1 MTTDPAPRRRSYRTA
16 AVVVGSAALVV
27 LAVWAAESGWS
38 LRDRRSPFGS
48 WEVVTQQWAPVPP
61 ADSPAANEPTSP
73 APVPPPAQADEG
85 AADEPTPAAPTDRL
99 ADRPADR
106 PADLAAPE
114 TPVPDAPAATA
125 ATPEPEEDEPARQ
138 ITASEPEAEA
148 APALLAPTSDQQIRL
163 TFAPLVADA
172 APAVVN
178 IFTHRTVQARATSPL
193 FNDPMFRRFFGPGM
207 GPPGGQHQQQQNA
220 LGSGVI
226 LRADGLVVT
235 NHHVIDGAEEITVV
249 LADRSEHPA
258 DVIADDAHTDLAF
271 LQLRNVDTPLP
282 TLGLAD
288 SDAVQV
294 GDLVLAIG
302 NPFGVGQ
309 TITMGIVSAQAR
321 SAGGISD
328 YSFFIQTDA
337 AINPGNS
344 GGALIDVDG
353 RLVGIN
359 TAIYSRSGGSMG
371 IGFAIPSNMVAAAL
385 NGVESGAPGLRPWL
399 GADGQS
405 VDAAMAEALGLGRPV
420 GVVISQ
426 VTQGGP
432 AARAG
437 IEPGDVVLAID
448 GHEVDDAQGL
458 RYRIATLEL
467 GTTAPVELWRDGA
480 LATVTISVEPPVE
493 DPPRQET
500 VLSGRSPLTGLTV
513 VNLSPAVIA
522 EYGYSGPLT
531 HGVMAAEIAAG
542 SPAARRLGVQP
553 GDVVLSVNGRQT
565 DSVTALVDALGQPS
579 GTWQIVVQRGER
591 VLQTVVSGAY

>member
-1 MTTDPAPRRRSYRTA
+1 MDAPTGAPPPAP
-16 AVVVGSAALVV
+16 
-27 LAVWAAESGWS
+27 AESGGT
-38 LRDRRSPFGS
+38 D
-48 WEVVTQQWAPVPP
+48 Q
-61 ADSPAANEPTSP
+61 PTGT
-73 APVPPPAQADEG
+73 A
-85 AADEPTPAAPTDRL
+85 
-99 ADRPADR
+99 PADR
-106 PADLAAPE
+106 PA
-114 TPVPDAPAATA
+114 
-125 ATPEPEEDEPARQ
+125 
-138 ITASEPEAEA
+138 ASAEAEA
-148 APALLAPTSDQQIRL
+148 PAPEVTAPGSPVPEDGAPAPRLFSAEAEPAAGAVPAIQAPASSEQIRL

-178 IFTHRTVQARATSPL
+178 IFTHRTVEARAGSPL

-207 GPPGGQHQQQQNA
+207 GPPGGLRQQQQNA

-226 LRADGLVVT
+226 LRPDGLVVT

-271 LQLRNVDTPLP
+271 LQLRNVEAPLP
-282 TLGLAD
+282 TLELAD
-288 SDAVQV
+288 SDAVLV

-371 IGFAIPSNMVAAAL
+371 IGFAIPSNMVAAVL
-385 NGVESGAPGLRPWL
+385 NGVESGSPGLRPWL
-399 GADGQS
+399 GADGQT
-405 VDAAMAEALGLGRPV
+405 VDAAMAEALGLARPM

-426 VTQGGP
+426 ITAGSP

-437 IEPGDVVLAID
+437 IEPGDVILAID
-448 GHEVDDAQGL
+448 GHEVDDAQAL
-458 RYRIATLEL
+458 RYRIATLEM
-467 GTTAPVELWRDGA
+467 GSTVPVELWRGGGR
-480 LATVTISVEPPVE
+480 ATVDIAVEPPAE
-493 DPPRQET
+493 DPPRQQT
-500 VLSGRSPLTGLTV
+500 VLGGHTPLTGLTV

-522 EYGYSGPLT
+522 EYGYDGPISR
-531 HGVMAAEIAAG
+531 GVMAADIAAG
-542 SPAARRLGVQP
+542 SPAARLGVQP
-553 GDVVLSVNGRQT
+553 RDIVLSVNGRQT
-565 DSVTALVDALGQPS
+565 DSVAALLDALSQSS
-579 GTWQIVVQRGER
+579 GVWQIVVQRGER